1 MFAARSLPLLLR
13 VAVCVCACV
22 CSACV
27 QALVTPTV
35 ASIYKNSATLSNTT
49 DEDKKQLIHG
59 LMAQEA
65 KRRDEFVAKLR
76 EFQEKDGLKPGQNEF
91 GQEKYADTH
100 GWLKRMRGTDARGR
114 RH

>member
-1 MFAARSLPLLLR
+1 MR
-13 VAVCVCACV
+13 VCVRV
-22 CSACV
+22 CV

-91 GQEKYADTH
+91 GQENTRAHTCTH
-100 GWLKRMRGTDARGR
+100 G
-114 RH
+114 